1 MATVTKKKDK
11 VFTKSEMADRAKDLI
26 KEKLNLL
33 PDGVTEEGYFYD
45 GKKTIDRIREM
56 RKKGINP

>member
-1 MATVTKKKDK
+1 MATAIKKKDQ
-11 VFTKSEMADRAKDLI
+11 VFTKSEVADRVKDLI

-45 GKKTIDRIREM
+45 LNKTIARIEEM
-56 RKKGINP
+56 QRLGIKP